1 MNDLISR
8 SRLLNEMS
16 DWQYGEAPFLTTD
29 FALEYTAKEMQ
40 TMIYRTIKDAMLCVA
55 DQPAVDAVPVVRCK
69 DCRWSR
75 GFATFACPM
84 VGRVNLKDDDFCSR
98 GERRTDETD

>member
-1 MNDLISR
+1 MSDLIDR
-8 SRLLNEMS
+8 QAITEHIRNRI
-16 DWQYGEAPFLTTD
+16 D
-29 FALEYTAKEMQ
+29 MQ
-40 TMIYRTIKDAMLCVA
+40 DLYLPIHIIQLIDELPTI
-55 DQPAVDAVPVVRCK
+55 DAVPVVRCK

-98 GERRTDETD
+98 GERRADETD